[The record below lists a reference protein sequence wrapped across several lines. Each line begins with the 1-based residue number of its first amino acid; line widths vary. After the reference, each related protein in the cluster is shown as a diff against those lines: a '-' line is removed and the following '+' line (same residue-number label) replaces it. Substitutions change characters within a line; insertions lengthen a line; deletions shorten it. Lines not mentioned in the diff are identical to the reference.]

1 MKRFLIALILL
12 FFWAAPLQAAYMY
25 QFDYQFDGLADDTG
39 LRTGSL
45 SFMSEDLLGLDS
57 WAVIGPGDLLSGGSD
72 SKYPFTDLLFYT
84 DLEADRAHMRMAF
97 DLSGA
102 PSHPC
107 GGMWWNRVDWF
118 FEGQSFDAPGVYV
131 TDWGRGA
138 TLTISSVPEPATL
151 MLLGLG
157 IVAVAAARRRLHK

>member
-45 SFMSEDLLGLDS
+45 SFMSEDLLGLGN
-57 WAVIGPGDLLSGGSD
+57 WAVIEPGDLLWGVSD
-72 SKYPFTDLLFYT
+72 SKYPFTELIFNT
-84 DLEADRAHMRMAF
+84 DLEANRSRVRMAF

-102 PSHPC
+102 PSSP

>member
-25 QFDYQFDGLADDTG
+25 QFDYQFDGLADDMG

-45 SFMSEDLLGLDS
+45 TFMSEDLLGLDS
-57 WAVIGPGDLLSGGSD
+57 WAMIGPGDLLWGVSD
-72 SKYPFTDLLFYT
+72 SKYPFTELLFNT
-84 DLEADRAHMRMAF
+84 DLEANRSRVRMAF

-102 PSHPC
+102 PSPPS
-107 GGMWWNRVDWF
+107 GMWWDRVDWF

-157 IVAVAAARRRLHK
+157 IVAVVAARRRLHE